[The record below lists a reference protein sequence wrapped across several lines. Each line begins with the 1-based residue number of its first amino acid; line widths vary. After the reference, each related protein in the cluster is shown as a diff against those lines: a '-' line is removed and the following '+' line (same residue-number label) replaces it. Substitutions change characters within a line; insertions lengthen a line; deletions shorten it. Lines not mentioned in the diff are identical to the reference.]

1 MRFVRLCTCLLLS
14 ALVASPLAA
23 VTRHMFLTSVT
34 GTGNLSSWPD
44 AGGFAGLDAAD
55 AICQARATAAGL
67 ANAAA
72 YRAWISDSVDDAYCR
87 MHNLGGKRATN
98 CGEPTLPAAAG
109 PWWRTDGKPFGAGL
123 PDLLAPLEQVLNP
136 PSVNEFGVDLQVGAA
151 WTATGLQGVAGPA
164 TCLNWTSTASPDPVY
179 DGSAHLTSGSWTF
192 SGSSN
197 CSSSVQGLYCFET
210 GTGDPLPAF
219 PAWGRL
225 AFATSAEGTG
235 NLGSWPAAAGATG
248 LAAGD
253 AICRNLASAAGLRDS
268 SAFKAWLSI
277 DGTNASGRFQHD
289 GPWMRLDGIV
299 VAESRLDLTDGV
311 LDSPINRTE
320 TGLYLGNVGTW
331 TGTLATGSAAPANCA
346 NWTSTSGTGELGSA
360 NSVVSGWTEN
370 GGMTCGF
377 AYAYLY
383 CLQDLPLVFHDG
395 FESAGTQA
403 WTVTVN

>member
-1 MRFVRLCTCLLLS
+1 MRSVRLVNCLLLS
-14 ALVASPLAA
+14 ALVALPLGA

-44 AGGFAGLDAAD
+44 AGGFTGLDAAD

-98 CGEPTLPAAAG
+98 CGQPTLPAAAG
-109 PWWRTDGKPFGAGL
+109 PWWRTDGKPFGAAL

-136 PSVNEFGVDLQVGAA
+136 PSVNEFGVDLQVGSA
-151 WTATGLQGVAGPA
+151 WTATGLQGVVGPA
-164 TCLNWTSTASPDPVY
+164 TCVDWTSATSPNPVY
-179 DGSAHLTSGSWTF
+179 DGSAYLTSGSWTF
-192 SGSSN
+192 SGSSS
-197 CSSSVQGLYCFET
+197 CSISVRGLYCFET
-210 GTGDPLPAF
+210 GPGDPLPAF

-235 NLGSWPAAAGATG
+235 DLASWPAAAGATG

-253 AICRNLASAAGLRDS
+253 AICRNLASASGLPDAT
-268 SAFKAWLSI
+268 AFKAWLSI
-277 DGTNASGRFQHD
+277 DGTNAIGRFQHD

-299 VAESRLDLTDGV
+299 IAQSRLDLTDGD
-311 LDSPINRTE
+311 LESPLNRTE
-320 TGLYLGNVGTW
+320 TGLYLGNVGIW
-331 TGTLATGSAAPANCA
+331 TGTLASGTVASASCT
-346 NWTSTSGTGELGSA
+346 NWSSTSGTGELGSA
-360 NSVVSGWTEN
+360 NNVLTAWTSG
-370 GGMTCGF
+370 GGMSCGF

-383 CLQDLPLVFHDG
+383 CLQDLPILFHDG
-395 FESAGTQA
+395 FESAGPQA
-403 WTVTVN
+403 WTLTVP

>member
-1 MRFVRLCTCLLLS
+1 MRSVRLFSHLLLS
-14 ALVASPLAA
+14 ALLASPLAA
-23 VTRHMFLTSVT
+23 VTRQMFLTSVS

-44 AGGFAGLDAAD
+44 AGGFTGLDAAD
-55 AICQARATAAGL
+55 AICQARASAASL

-72 YRAWISDSVDDAYCR
+72 YRAWISDSIDDAYCR

-98 CGEPTLPAAAG
+98 CGQPTLPAAAG

-123 PDLLAPLEQVLNP
+123 PDLLAPLEQVLYP
-136 PSVNEFGVDLQVGAA
+136 PSVTEFGVDLQIGAA

-164 TCLNWTSTASPDPVY
+164 TCLDWTSAASPDPVY
-179 DGSAHLTSGSWTF
+179 DGSANLTSGGWTA

-197 CSSSVQGLYCFET
+197 CSSSIRRIYCFET
-210 GTGDPLPAF
+210 GPGDPLPVF

-235 NLGSWPAAAGATG
+235 DLNSWPAAAGATG

-268 SAFKAWLSI
+268 TAFKAWLST
-277 DGTNASGRFQHD
+277 DSANAIGRFQHD

-299 VAESRLDLTDGV
+299 IAQSRQDLTDGD
-311 LDSPINRTE
+311 LESPLNRTE
-320 TGLYLGNVGTW
+320 TGLYLGGVGIW
-331 TGTLATGSAAPANCA
+331 TGTLANGTVASASCT
-346 NWTSTSGTGELGSA
+346 NWSSTSGTGELGTG
-360 NSVVSGWTEN
+360 NSVLGAWTAG
-370 GGMTCGF
+370 GGMSCGF

-395 FESAGTQA
+395 FESAGTRA
-403 WTVTVN
+403 WTVVVL